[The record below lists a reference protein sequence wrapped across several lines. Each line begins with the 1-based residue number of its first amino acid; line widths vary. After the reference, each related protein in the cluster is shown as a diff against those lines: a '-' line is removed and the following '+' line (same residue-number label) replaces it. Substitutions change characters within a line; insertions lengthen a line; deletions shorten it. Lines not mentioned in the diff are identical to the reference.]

1 MPSQVREDSVYYIC
15 MSDTL
20 PKLLQE
26 IHSVE
31 TPSELNSRFPE
42 FQSRIATVLFEQP
55 SEESYYINHTGRE
68 LFRKLYNYGLE
79 YLITD
84 PYDSGFR
91 PILESGIQTFTVT
104 VNGNNG
110 AETGGGDIEIGTT
123 INITANPN
131 DLYQF
136 DSWAVVG
143 PGEIGST
150 TSANTTFTV
159 GAGNVTITANYSIVA
174 APIIS
179 AQDNQD
185 DKLKILISVPYTE
198 SASLYRLQVSK
209 SSDFANIINTLT
221 ELPNATNDIVF
232 EHAPDSI
239 TTYYYRARAEAGATV
254 TDWSNAE
261 SITTKAW
268 TPSEVSTASWFDAS
282 DSSDTSKIIQSSSLV
297 STWKN
302 LGTLGSNSNFTQSTA
317 SLQPTVASSAIN
329 GLDTVEF
336 TWNQA
341 ASTNNSFL
349 GTSSGFNIFGNTSSI
364 NEMSIFCVV
373 KTLTLTRSNGFS
385 LTDSI
390 KGSTSYFNAHTPWEN
405 GVFYIDIN
413 ENDATG
419 RSFGPSVSANDEYI
433 INFQNSASRTLRK
446 HYKNGVDVT
455 QGTGTN
461 KTIEP
466 SATASFRLGNRT
478 NFQLGEFINYNIV
491 VSDSLRKKTE
501 GYLAY
506 KWGQT
511 LPVGHVYQ
519 TDQPLAV

>member
-1 MPSQVREDSVYYIC
+1 

-31 TPSELNSRFPE
+31 TPSELNSRFSE
-42 FQSRIATVLFEQP
+42 FQSRIATILFEQP
-55 SEESYYINHTGRE
+55 SEENYYVNHTGRE

-79 YLITD
+79 HLITD

-110 AETGGGDIEIGTT
+110 VETGGGEISIGST
-123 INITANPN
+123 INITASPN

-136 DSWAVVG
+136 DSWTVVG
-143 PGEIGST
+143 PGQIGST

-159 GAGNVTITANYSIVA
+159 GAGDVTITANYSIVP
-174 APIIS
+174 APVIS

-185 DKLKILISVPYTE
+185 DKLKVLITVPYTE
-198 SASLYRLQVSK
+198 SASLYRLEVST
-209 SSDFANIINTLT
+209 SPDFTNILAAFI
-221 ELPNATNDIVF
+221 EVPPGGSTNDVVF
-232 EHAPDSI
+232 EHVPDSI

-254 TDWSNAE
+254 TDWSNTE

-282 DSSDTSKIIQSSSLV
+282 DSSDTSKIIQGSSLV

-302 LGTLGSNSNFTQSTA
+302 LGTLGSNSNLTQSTA
-317 SLQPTVASSAIN
+317 SLQPIVASSAIN
-329 GLDTVEF
+329 GLDAIEF

-341 ASTNNSFL
+341 TSTNNSLL

-364 NEMSIFCVV
+364 NEMSIFYVA
-373 KTLTLTRSNGFS
+373 KTLTLSRSLGFGLTNG
-385 LTDSI
+385 T
-390 KGSTSYFNAHTPWEN
+390 KGTTSYLNGHLPWEN

-413 ENDATG
+413 DNDATG
-419 RSFGPSVSANDEYI
+419 RSFGPAISANDEYI
-433 INFQNSASRTLRK
+433 INFQNSASRSLRK
-446 HYKNGVDVT
+446 HYENGVDVT

-466 SATASFRLGNRT
+466 AVGASFRLGNRT
-478 NFQLGEFINYNIV
+478 NFQLGEFINYNIA

-511 LPVGHVYQ
+511 LPAGHVYE
-519 TDQPLAV
+519 TNQPLAV

>member
-1 MPSQVREDSVYYIC
+1 MP
-15 MSDTL
+15 DTL

-26 IHSVE
+26 IHSVL
-31 TPSELNSRFPE
+31 TPSELNTRFPD
-42 FQSRIATVLFEQP
+42 FQSRIAAVLFDQP
-55 SEESYYINHTGRE
+55 SEENYYVNHTGRE

-79 YLITD
+79 HLITD

-91 PILESGIQTFTVT
+91 PILGSGIQTFTVT

-110 AETGGGDIEIGTT
+110 SETGGGEIEIGTT
-123 INITANPN
+123 INITASPN

-136 DSWAVVG
+136 DSWTIVG
-143 PGEIGST
+143 PGQIGSA

-159 GAGNVTITANYSIVA
+159 GAGDVTITANYSIVP
-174 APIIS
+174 APVIS

-185 DKLKILISVPYTE
+185 DKLKVLITVPYIE
-198 SASLYRLQVSK
+198 SADLYRLEVST
-209 SSDFANIINTLT
+209 SSDFTSILASFT
-221 ELPNATNDIVF
+221 EIPAGGSTNDIVF
-232 EHAPDSI
+232 EHVPDSI
-239 TTYYYRARAEAGATV
+239 TTYYYRARAEAGVTV
-254 TDWSNAE
+254 TDWSNTE

-302 LGTLGSNSNFTQSTA
+302 LGTLGSNSNLTQSTA
-317 SLQPTVASSAIN
+317 SLQPAVASSAIN
-329 GLDTVEF
+329 GLDVIEF

-341 ASTNNSFL
+341 NNTNNSL
-349 GTSSGFNIFGNTSSI
+349 LETLSGFNIFGNTSSI
-364 NEMSIFCVV
+364 NEMSIFYVA
-373 KTLTLTRSNGFS
+373 KTLTLSRSLGFS
-385 LTDSI
+385 LTNSI
-390 KGSTSYFNAHTPWEN
+390 KGATSYFNGHLPWEN

-413 ENDATG
+413 DNDATG
-419 RSFGPSVSANDEYI
+419 RSFGPAISANDEYI
-433 INFQNSASRTLRK
+433 INFQNSASRSLRK
-446 HYKNGVDVT
+446 HYENGVDIT

-466 SATASFRLGNRT
+466 SATSSFRLGSRT

-491 VSDSLRKKTE
+491 VSNSLRKKTE

-511 LPVGHVYQ
+511 LPTGHIYE

>member
-1 MPSQVREDSVYYIC
+1 MP
-15 MSDTL
+15 DTL

-26 IHSVE
+26 IHSVP
-31 TPSELNSRFPE
+31 TPSELNTRFPE
-42 FQSRIATVLFEQP
+42 FQSRIATILFEHP
-55 SEESYYINHTGRE
+55 SEENYYVNHTGRE

-91 PILESGIQTFTVT
+91 PILESGIQTFTVA

-110 AETGGGDIEIGTT
+110 TETGGGEIEIGTT
-123 INITANPN
+123 INITASPN

-136 DSWAVVG
+136 DSWTVVG
-143 PGEIGST
+143 PGQIGST

-159 GAGNVTITANYSIVA
+159 GAGDVTITANYSIVP
-174 APIIS
+174 APVIS

-185 DKLKILISVPYTE
+185 DKLKVLITVPYTE
-198 SASLYRLQVSK
+198 SASLYRLQVST
-209 SSDFANIINTLT
+209 SSDFTNIVDTLT
-221 ELPNATNDIVF
+221 KSPNLINDIVF
-232 EHAPDSI
+232 EHVPDSI
-239 TTYYYRARAEAGATV
+239 TTYYYRARVEAGATV
-254 TDWSNAE
+254 TDWSNIE
-261 SITTKAW
+261 FITTKAW

-302 LGTLGSNSNFTQSTA
+302 LGTLGSNSNLAQSTA

-329 GLDTVEF
+329 GLDTIEF
-336 TWNQA
+336 TWNEA
-341 ASTNNSFL
+341 TSTNNSFL
-349 GTSSGFNIFGNTSSI
+349 ETSSGFNIFGNTSSI
-364 NEMSIFCVV
+364 NEMSIFYVA
-373 KTLTLTRSNGFS
+373 KTLTLSRSNGFS
-385 LTDSI
+385 LTNST
-390 KGSTSYFNAHTPWEN
+390 KGTASYFNAHLPWEN
-405 GVFYIDIN
+405 GVFFIDIN
-413 ENDATG
+413 DNDATG
-419 RSFGPSVSANDEYI
+419 RSFGPAISVNDEYI
-433 INFQNSASRTLRK
+433 INFQNSASRSLRK
-446 HYKNGVDVT
+446 HYENGVDVT
-455 QGTGTN
+455 EGTSTN

-466 SATASFRLGNRT
+466 AVGASFRLGNRT

-511 LPVGHVYQ
+511 LPAGHVYE

>member
-1 MPSQVREDSVYYIC
+1 

-26 IHSVE
+26 IHSVK

-42 FQSRIATVLFEQP
+42 FQSRIAAILFEQP
-55 SEESYYINHTGRE
+55 SEENYYVNHTGRE

-79 YLITD
+79 HLITD

-91 PILESGIQTFTVT
+91 PILESGIQPFEAFTVT

-110 AETGGGDIEIGTT
+110 VETGGGQINIGST
-123 INITANPN
+123 INITASPN

-136 DSWAVVG
+136 DSWTVVG
-143 PGEIGST
+143 PGQIGST

-159 GAGNVTITANYSIVA
+159 GAGNVTITANYSIVP
-174 APIIS
+174 APVIS

-185 DKLKILISVPYTE
+185 DKLKVLITVPYTE
-198 SASLYRLQVSK
+198 SANLYRLELST
-209 SSDFANIINTLT
+209 SSDFTSMYPHQLGVFINQ
-221 ELPNATNDIVF
+221 PQSGSTNDIVF
-232 EHAPDSI
+232 EHVPDSI

-254 TDWSNAE
+254 TDWSNTE
-261 SITTKAW
+261 SITTKVW

-302 LGTLGSNSNFTQSTA
+302 LGTLGSNSNLAQSTA
-317 SLQPTVASSAIN
+317 SLQPTLASSAIN
-329 GLDTVEF
+329 GLDTIEF

-341 ASTNNSFL
+341 TSTNNSFL
-349 GTSSGFNIFGNTSSI
+349 ETSSGFNIFGNTSSA
-364 NEMSIFCVV
+364 NEMSIFYVA
-373 KTLTLTRSNGFS
+373 KTLTLSKSLGFS
-385 LTDSI
+385 LTNST
-390 KGSTSYFNAHTPWEN
+390 KGTTSYFNAHLPWGN

-413 ENDATG
+413 DNDATG
-419 RSFGPSVSANDEYI
+419 RSFGPAISANDEYI
-433 INFQNSASRTLRK
+433 INFQNSASRSLRK

-466 SATASFRLGNRT
+466 SATSSFKLGNRT

-511 LPVGHVYQ
+511 LPAGHVYE